1 MGNRMDEGLLVGS
14 LVAHSDVR
22 VCTDNGHHNGLF
34 AGFSGQKHVKI
45 GPLVEYDVHAHL
57 ESGKAAHHEPQ

>member
-1 MGNRMDEGLLVGS
+1 MKDCS
-14 LVAHSDVR
+14 SVALSVTPTVRHVR

-45 GPLVEYDVHAHL
+45 GPLVEYDVRAHL
-57 ESGKAAHHEPQ
+57 ESGKAARHEPQ